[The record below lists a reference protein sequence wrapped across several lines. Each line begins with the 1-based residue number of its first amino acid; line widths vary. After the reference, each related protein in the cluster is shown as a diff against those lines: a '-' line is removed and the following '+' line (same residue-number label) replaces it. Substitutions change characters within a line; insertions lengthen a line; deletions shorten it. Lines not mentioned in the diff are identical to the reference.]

1 MKESKSLFSKPSV
14 FQNVETRA
22 PTNPSYDEGIVKSA
36 DYLKSLVDA
45 EVAAGV
51 PAEKV
56 YDERLYRAL
65 DKLLPHKA
73 ALEKHTRCLKGI
85 VAT

>member
-1 MKESKSLFSKPSV
+1 MST
-14 FQNVETRA
+14 TRA

-56 YDERLYRAL
+56 LVGGFSQGGAIALTMAEPRPCRLN
-65 DKLLPHKA
+65 
-73 ALEKHTRCLKGI
+73 TSG
-85 VAT
+85 